1 MNTDAPMTAAIDGP
15 MRRLLRTLPPTTR
28 GHTVAVIGEF
38 VGTISFLFFAFAGT
52 QVANISSNTNT
63 GTTVI
68 TQVAQ
73 KNPSELLYIS
83 LSFGFSLAVNAWVFF
98 RISGGLFNPAVGDQC
113 PEGVTVG
120 MVLIG
125 AISLVR
131 GILLF
136 IIQIVAG
143 IVAAYIVQALFH
155 GKLAVSTTLGGGTT
169 LAQGVI
175 IEMILTAQLVFTIF
189 MLAAEKHEGNFV
201 APVGIG
207 LSLFIAELVG
217 VFWTGGSLNPAR
229 SFGPAVAVHTFHTTQ
244 WIYWVGPIC
253 GSLFAVLLYKLIKS
267 LEYESANPD
276 PELGPSAG
284 ELGKLAANRNGRVSS
299 PVE

>member
-1 MNTDAPMTAAIDGP
+1 
-15 MRRLLRTLPPTTR
+15 
-28 GHTVAVIGEF
+28 
-38 VGTISFLFFAFAGT
+38 
-52 QVANISSNTNT
+52 
-63 GTTVI
+63 
-68 TQVAQ
+68 
-73 KNPSELLYIS
+73 
-83 LSFGFSLAVNAWVFF
+83 
-98 RISGGLFNPAVGDQC
+98 
-113 PEGVTVG
+113 

-125 AISLVR
+125 AISIVR

-143 IVAAYIVQALFH
+143 IVAAFIVQALFQ

-169 LAQGVI
+169 IAQGVI

-189 MLAAEKHEGNFV
+189 MLAAEKHQGNFI

-207 LSLFIAELVG
+207 LSLFIAELVGTLPRIFILGYKCLTPPLPSLQFPSPLYFEHTSNIPCLG

-229 SFGPAVAVHTFHTTQ
+229 SFGPAVAIRMFHTTQ

-276 PELGPSAG
+276 PELGPSA
-284 ELGKLAANRNGRVSS
+284 EKVANRNANGNANRRVLS
-299 PVE
+299 PVL